1 LRDWRS
7 SLKPLAVI
15 KYVVFHPVRVAFAV
29 IAGVLLGVAC
39 FYAYQ
44 VSVAVAAIATEDF
57 DPEGA
62 RDDIGNED
70 SDERHIVFV
79 EPTDIQDEPLDLVS
93 LQEELAAVY
102 DITRPFDPRE
112 FSPYSF
118 GDPIRDE
125 LYEAYL
131 LLGTDASGALADAI
145 ILALKPTGGG
155 RPIMVSLPRD
165 LYVWNVCKE
174 TFTRLNAG
182 LGGCSGFASGPEMM
196 AILVED
202 YTGIPIDH
210 LARINFSGFASVV
223 NSLGGVTICVDYPT
237 RDSKSHLLI
246 EKPGCQK
253 ADGATTL
260 GWVRSRHGQELRNGS
275 WVAAGGSDFERQG
288 RQQDVLFQL
297 AGKASGFSS
306 PASLVNTLSAVTGSV
321 RLDSSWSFSSA
332 VSTAWKYRGISKD
345 SVTRFSIGVRN
356 YRTPGGAQVLLP
368 TKPFASYLP

>member
-1 LRDWRS
+1 M
-7 SLKPLAVI
+7 I

-44 VSVAVAAIATEDF
+44 VSTALTAIATEDF
-57 DPEGA
+57 DPDGA
-62 RDDIGNED
+62 RANIGNEEAD
-70 SDERHIVFV
+70 DRNIVFV
-79 EPTDIQDEPLDLVS
+79 EPTDIQEEPLDMVAF
-93 LQEELAAVY
+93 QEELGAVY
-102 DITRPFDPRE
+102 DITRPFNPRE
-112 FSPYSF
+112 FSPNSF
-118 GDPIRDE
+118 GEPIPDGA
-125 LYEAYL
+125 YESYL
-131 LLGTDASGALADAI
+131 LLGTDASGVLADAI
-145 ILALKPTGGG
+145 ILALQPAGGG
-155 RPIMVSLPRD
+155 KPIMVSLPRD

-223 NSLGGVTICVDYPT
+223 DALGGVTVCVDYPT
-237 RDSKSHLLI
+237 RDLKSHLLI
-246 EKPGCQK
+246 EEPGCQT
-253 ADGATTL
+253 ADGTTTL
-260 GWVRSRHGQELRNGS
+260 AWVRSRHGEELRGED
-275 WVAAGGSDFERQG
+275 WVAVGGSDFGRQG

-297 AGKASGFSS
+297 AGKAAGFSS

-332 VSTAWKYRGISKD
+332 VSTAWKYRGISKG

-368 TKPFASYLP
+368 TRPFASYLP

>member
-1 LRDWRS
+1 MA
-7 SLKPLAVI
+7 AV

-44 VSVAVAAIATEDF
+44 LSTAFTAIASEDF

-62 RDDIGNED
+62 RDDIGNDD
-70 SDERHIVFV
+70 SDDRNIVFV
-79 EPTDIQDEPLDLVS
+79 EPTDLEDEPFDMVAF
-93 LQEELAAVY
+93 QEELASVY

-118 GDPIRDE
+118 GEPIPDE
-125 LYEAYL
+125 AYEAYL
-131 LLGTDASGALADAI
+131 LLGTDASGSLADAI
-145 ILALKPTGGG
+145 ILALQPAGGG

-182 LGGCSGFASGPEMM
+182 LGGCSGVASGPEMM

-210 LARINFSGFASVV
+210 LARIDFSGFAKVV
-223 NSLGGVTICVDYPT
+223 DALGGVTVCVDYPT
-237 RDSKSHLLI
+237 RDLKSHLLI
-246 EKPGCQK
+246 EEPGCQTVN
-253 ADGATTL
+253 GTTTL
-260 GWVRSRHGQELRNGS
+260 AWVRSRQGQELRNGS
-275 WVAAGGSDFERQG
+275 WVGAGGSDFGRQG

-297 AGKASGFSS
+297 AGKAAGFSS
-306 PASLVNTLSAVTGSV
+306 PTNLVNTLSAVTGSV

-332 VSTAWKYRGISKD
+332 VSSAWQYRGITKD
-345 SVTRFSIGVRN
+345 SVIRFSIGVRN
-356 YRTPGGAQVLLP
+356 YRTPRGAQVLLP

>member
-1 LRDWRS
+1 M
-7 SLKPLAVI
+7 AVV

-39 FYAYQ
+39 FYAYR

-57 DPEGA
+57 DPAGA

-70 SDERHIVFV
+70 SDERNIVFV
-79 EPTDIQDEPLDLVS
+79 EPTDIQGEPLDMVAF
-93 LQEELAAVY
+93 QEELASVY

-112 FSPYSF
+112 FSPNSF
-118 GDPIRDE
+118 GEPIPDE
-125 LYEAYL
+125 RYEAYL
-131 LLGTDASGALADAI
+131 LLGTDASGFLADAI
-145 ILALKPTGGG
+145 ILALQPSGGG

-202 YTGIPIDH
+202 YTGIPVDH

-223 NSLGGVTICVDYPT
+223 NALGGVTVCVDYPT
-237 RDSKSHLLI
+237 RDLKSHLLI
-246 EKPGCQK
+246 EEPGCQK

-260 GWVRSRHGQELRNGS
+260 AWVRSRRGEELRGDE
-275 WVAAGGSDFERQG
+275 WVLVGGSDFGRQG
-288 RQQDVLFQL
+288 RQQDALFQL
-297 AGKASGFSS
+297 AGKAAGFSS
-306 PASLVNTLSAVTGSV
+306 PASLVNTLAAVTESV

-345 SVTRFSIGVRN
+345 SVTRFSISVRN
-356 YRTPGGAQVLLP
+356 YRTPRGAQVLLP